1 MFCITIICQL
11 SGGRFSSTQSI
22 IAFARTSTISYAKKF
37 DLLTARFDISKNILS
52 KNRQLVRDNILKKIQ
67 SRTHV
72 GFYFFASLSEEITRH
87 GVAV

>member
-1 MFCITIICQL
+1 
-11 SGGRFSSTQSI
+11 
-22 IAFARTSTISYAKKF
+22 
-37 DLLTARFDISKNILS
+37 
-52 KNRQLVRDNILKKIQ
+52 LKKIQ